1 MSPHTYS
8 RLDRGCSHRFS
19 HIHTI
24 FAPYSHH
31 IRAIFTRI
39 HTVFA
44 PHSHHIRTYSH
55 TFAIGNDDDK
65 GDDDDMDDDKGHD
78 DDDKGDN
85 GDDMDDDKGNDDDN
99 KGDDDDDKGNDDDN
113 KGDDDDDSF
122 AGDSTR
128 FVRFAPDSQDS
139 HRIRTVFA
147 LYSHCIRTVFA
158 RIRTGS
164 REGRGAFALIHTYSR
179 TFIPILACECA
190 KRASYNSHASRWPSS
205 S

>member
-8 RLDRGCSHRFS
+8 GLDRGCSHRFS

-24 FAPYSHH
+24 FAPYSRH

-39 HTVFA
+39 RTVFA
-44 PHSHHIRTYSH
+44 PHSHHIRTYSR

-65 GDDDDMDDDKGHD
+65 GDDDDM
-78 DDDKGDN
+78 
-85 GDDMDDDKGNDDDN
+85 
-99 KGDDDDDKGNDDDN
+99 DDDKGNDDDN

-147 LYSHCIRTVFA
+147 LYSHVFA
-158 RIRTGS
+158 QVR
-164 REGRGAFALIHTYSR
+164 GRVAACSTLIHTYSR
-179 TFIPILACECA
+179 IFIPIHTCEYA
-190 KRASYNSHASRWPSS
+190 ERVTLQ
-205 S
+205 